1 MSNTGEPESGP
12 RRRLVLGP
20 ASRPVLARHV
30 KLRFDATRN
39 CWLLLAPER
48 LLTPSDTAVAVLE
61 LCDGQRTIADMAAM
75 LASEFDAP
83 PDTILADVLPVLQEL
98 SDKAYLIA

>member
-1 MSNTGEPESGP
+1 MSNPGERESGP

-20 ASRPVLARHV
+20 TSRPVLARHV
-30 KLRFDATRN
+30 KLTFDVTRN

-48 LLTPSDTAVAVLE
+48 LLTPSETAVAVLE
-61 LCDGQRTIADMAAM
+61 LCDGQRTIEDMAAM

-83 PDTILADVLPVLQEL
+83 PDTILTDVLLVLQDL
-98 SDKAYLIA
+98 SDKAHLIT